1 MNEEILPSDQSRIIE
16 QANFT
21 YTPLRKA
28 FQKQIK
34 VIEEQWK
41 KQVQALEVLK
51 PKIQNLT
58 IKDVIPENELI

>member
-1 MNEEILPSDQSRIIE
+1 MNILQLNEEILPSDQSRIIE

-34 VIEEQWK
+34 VIEEQ
-41 KQVQALEVLK
+41 
-51 PKIQNLT
+51 
-58 IKDVIPENELI
+58 